1 MDTPI
6 LEYRMLTVQ
15 YIRAIKPETKTKR
28 HYDERGMYLEV
39 TSKGGMYWRLK
50 YRFEGKEK
58 LFCIGTYPEISLAIA
73 RSLRD
78 KAREQLLNDI
88 DPSDSKKQKR
98 EKDSGKDT
106 FQHIAQEWM
115 ARQTDMSESTLRKNE
130 RLLKFA
136 IDAFGSK
143 PIDQIKPVMVL
154 QVCRKEEEKGYLE
167 QAQRIKA
174 KCSQVF
180 RYAIAIGKLERDPT
194 TDLRG
199 ALKTPQTQN
208 RPAITDINRIP
219 KLLWDIQN
227 YSGELNTVCGLK
239 LSALTFVRPLELRT
253 ALWADI
259 DFESAEWR
267 YTPSKTRK
275 QTQLSHIVSLS
286 RQSLEILKELYALN
300 GHTPHVFYSAK
311 ATKRGIMSENTLND
325 ALKSMG
331 YKGEMCAH
339 GFRALAKT
347 TLMERLKMPAEYTEL
362 QLAHQVR
369 DIHGTAYNRT
379 KFLDERVLMMQEWA
393 DYLDELRGGQI
404 VQFPKVAG

>member
-1 MDTPI
+1 
-6 LEYRMLTVQ
+6 MLTAQEVKKF
-15 YIRAIKPETKTKR
+15 KPEANTKR
-28 HYDERGMYLEV
+28 YSDEKGMYLEV
-39 TSKGGMYWRLK
+39 TPSGGKYWRLK
-50 YRFEGKEK
+50 YRYEGKESRYS
-58 LFCIGTYPEISLAIA
+58 IGVYPAVSLA
-73 RSLRD
+73 
-78 KAREQLLNDI
+78 KARVKRDEVRLLLAQGIN
-88 DPSDSKKQKR
+88 PNHAKKLKQ
-98 EKDSGKDT
+98 DLDT
-106 FQHIAQEWM
+106 DRFVFIANEWM
-115 ARQTDMSESTLRKNE
+115 SRQTDMSESTLIKNQ

-136 IDAFGSK
+136 IDAFGNK

-167 QAQRIKA
+167 QAQRIKS

-199 ALKTPQTQN
+199 ALKTPQSKN

-219 KLLWDIQN
+219 QLLHDIQN
-227 YSGELNTVCGLK
+227 YSGEINTICGLK

-259 DFESAEWR
+259 DFEAAEWI

-275 QTQLSHIVSLS
+275 QTQVSHIVSLS
-286 RQSLEILKELYALN
+286 RQALEILKELHDHN
-300 GHTPHVFYSAK
+300 GHTPNVFYSSRAIK
-311 ATKRGIMSENTLND
+311 HGIMSENTIND

-331 YKGEMCAH
+331 YKDEMCAH

-362 QLAHQVR
+362 QLAHRVK

-379 KFLDERVLMMQEWA
+379 KFLDERVLMMQAWA
-393 DYLDELRGGQI
+393 DYLDELRNNLPDPSSNNAVEG
-404 VQFPKVAG
+404 